1 MCPNVF
7 LVYTAHIWL
16 GVGPDFA
23 EMRIN
28 GFVRI
33 IRMVQIPPVD

>member
-1 MCPNVF
+1 MCPSVF
-7 LVYTAHIWL
+7 LVYPGHICL

-28 GFVRI
+28 GSVRI
-33 IRMVQIPPVD
+33 IRTVQIPPVD

>member
-1 MCPNVF
+1 MYPGVF
-7 LVYTAHIWL
+7 LVYPDHICL

-28 GFVRI
+28 GSVRI
-33 IRMVQIPPVD
+33 IRTVQAPSVD